1 MAHNT
6 PASHSQSFNRR
17 RGWGIS
23 NIHCHPIRT
32 FGQFQISD
40 LFLCFDSY
48 EQNIIV
54 NVMGCVLQ
62 LVHVWDLTPYSPGYC
77 CGGQTIIT
85 RCHPSPCQAQLR
97 GARPNVIK
105 LLVNQWVK
113 LSDFIKILIL
123 IPTHNQICVSQTF
136 GRDLCRC
143 HVLKQSGKQ

>member
-23 NIHCHPIRT
+23 NIHCHQDIWSILPI
-32 FGQFQISD
+32 IWP
-40 LFLCFDSY
+40 FLCFDSY
-48 EQNIIV
+48 ELNIIV
-54 NVMGCVLQ
+54 NVMGCSLQ

-123 IPTHNQICVSQTF
+123 LATKYVVYLKHLEGICVAVMF
-136 GRDLCRC
+136 
-143 HVLKQSGKQ
+143 LKQSGKQ